1 MIGNTNAENLRFIQN
16 RWIDLDQIVGKE
28 TNPLRILLI
37 FQNGDQIELTWRN
50 DAEKQQLLQE
60 LAQ

>member
-1 MIGNTNAENLRFIQN
+1 MLKTCDSSKTA
-16 RWIDLDQIVGKE
+16 WIDLDQIVGKE

-37 FQNGDQIELTWRN
+37 FQNGDKIELTWRD

>member
-16 RWIDLDQIVGKE
+16 RWINLDQIVGKE

-37 FQNGDQIELTWRN
+37 FQNGDKIELTWRD

>member
-37 FQNGDQIELTWRN
+37 FQNGDKIELTWRN

>member
-37 FQNGDQIELTWRN
+37 FQNGDKIELTWRD